1 MPAKAL
7 PYAIEITSIICF
19 TVTNRW
25 DWHIAMLH
33 NAKLRAAWETYQ
45 RDPMNADARAALVD
59 AFRARFPNELD

>member
-1 MPAKAL
+1 MPVKTTH
-7 PYAIEITSIICF
+7 AIEITTVLCF
-19 TVTNRW
+19 QATHAW

-33 NAKLRAAWETYQ
+33 NAKLRGAWEAYQ